1 MANLVADLHLHSHY
15 SRATSSELTFE
26 HLARWAQ
33 LKGVHI
39 VGTGDI
45 AHPGWLA
52 EMQAKL
58 EPAEEGL
65 FRLKPEVAQAV
76 QQAVPP
82 SCRGPVRFLL
92 AGEISN
98 IYKQGDRVRK
108 VHNVIFAPSLEA
120 VARIQMALERIGN
133 IRADGRPILGLDS
146 RDLLETILEVNPRCH
161 LIPAHIWTPWFSML
175 GSMSGFETVE
185 ECFDDLTPY
194 IFALETGLSSDPPM
208 NWRVSNLDRYTLVSN
223 SDAHSPQK
231 LAREAT
237 LFDIEPAYDALF
249 DALRSG
255 DPASFLGTVEFFPEE
270 GKYHEDGHRKCGVRW
285 NPVTTLA
292 HNGLCSVC
300 GKPVTVGVLHRVEVL
315 SDRPVGGR
323 PDRVAPFTSLIPL
336 PEILSELYGVGAGSK
351 RVQESYHSLLG
362 RLGPE
367 LFILREAPLEEIAAT
382 GGERLAAGIGRMRQG
397 DVTPEAGFDGEYG
410 VIRLF
415 DQETSAETGTQP
427 GLFAEAARSGRQTP
441 ARRKREDKTT
451 LPTPAPAAPTA
462 LADAQPALFSAP
474 PLSLIASMN
483 PAQQEAALCI
493 DAPLIIVA
501 GPGTGKTR
509 TVTVRMAHL
518 LEEHGVA
525 PEAILAI
532 TFTNKA
538 AAEMAARLHR
548 LVGGETADRVTIK
561 TFHAF
566 GAGLLRQW
574 AADLGLSSNFAI
586 YTEEDRLA
594 LLKTCYPDRSQQALA
609 RYLDTISAAKN
620 RLVAPSTLLVAE
632 GGLPDADVDQVY
644 LAYEAALRR
653 NQALDFDDLIVQAI
667 RLLEN
672 HPNVLAAI
680 HERFRWITVD
690 EYQDLNAAQHRLLR
704 LLTAGGANLC
714 VIGDPDQ
721 AIYGFRGADYRYF
734 LSFDQDYPQAIR
746 RQLEQ
751 NYRSSQL
758 ILDAATQ
765 VIARNPDRQ
774 ALRIFSDFVD
784 QVKLDI
790 YEAPTDKAEAEYVV
804 HQIER
809 MVGGTSYFSLDSG
822 RVEGHRPGERSFADF
837 AVLYRLSSQSRV
849 LVEAFERSGI
859 PFQTAGQ
866 TPFYA
871 HKEVHGVMAFLW
883 LLQAPASQSHLV
895 AALAAGQ
902 LSLDPETLDRLMA
915 SLSKQGES
923 LATALQGEIEQG
935 RLTLAERR
943 GLAVYAGFWR
953 EFEQGRGRTPV
964 AESVKSVLRFLQEQR
979 DQAFDA
985 AETERLR
992 QLAQRAAPFG
1002 DRLDAF
1008 LDAAVL
1014 HSETDAY
1021 DPRADRV
1028 ALMTLHAAKGLEF
1041 PVVFIAGCE
1050 QGLLPYLP
1058 EGKPGDLAEERRLF
1072 YVGMTRARRKLILT
1086 HARTRLLYGQYRE
1099 NPVSPFVADIEAGLK
1114 EVQEINAGP
1123 RAHKPEA
1130 VQLSLF

>member
-1 MANLVADLHLHSHY
+1 MFLVADLHLHSHY
-15 SRATSSELTFE
+15 SRATSSDLTFE

-65 FRLKPEVAQAV
+65 FRLKPDVAQAV

-82 SCRGPVRFLL
+82 ACRGTVRFLL

-98 IYKQGDRVRK
+98 IYKRGDRVRK

-146 RDLLETILEVNPRCH
+146 RDLLETILEVDPRCH

-175 GSMSGFETVE
+175 GSMSGFDSVE
-185 ECFDDLTPY
+185 ECFDDLTPH

-237 LFDIEPAYDALF
+237 LFDIEPGYDALF
-249 DALRSG
+249 AALRSG

-270 GKYHEDGHRKCGVRW
+270 GKYHADGHRKCGVRW
-285 NPVTTLA
+285 DPVTTLA

-300 GKPVTVGVLHRVEVL
+300 GKPVTVGVMHRVEIL
-315 SDRPVGGR
+315 SDRPAGGR
-323 PDRVAPFTSLIPL
+323 PERVAPFYSLVPL

-367 LFILREAPLEEIAAT
+367 LFILRQAPLEAIAAT
-382 GGERLAAGIGRMRQG
+382 GGERLAAGIGRMRRG
-397 DVTPEAGFDGEYG
+397 DVTPEGGYDGEYG

-415 DQETSAETGTQP
+415 DQETSADPSAQPSLFTETDKRGKQ
-427 GLFAEAARSGRQTP
+427 GSGR
-441 ARRKREDKTT
+441 RKSDGKAS
-451 LPTPAPAAPTA
+451 LSAPAPTAPTA
-462 LADAQPALFSAP
+462 LADASPALFTSAP
-474 PLSLIASMN
+474 PSLFASLN
-483 PAQQEAALCI
+483 PEQREAALCI

-518 LEEHGVA
+518 LQDRGVA

-548 LVGGETADRVTIK
+548 LVGGETADRVTIR

-566 GAGLLRQW
+566 GAGLLRQQ
-574 AADLGLSSNFAI
+574 AAHLGLSPDFAI

-594 LLKTCYPDRSQQALA
+594 LLKTSYPNRSQQALG
-609 RYLDTISAAKN
+609 RYLDAISAAKN
-620 RLVAPSTLLVAE
+620 RLVAPSALPSAD
-632 GGLPDADVDQVY
+632 GGIPDADVDRVHQ
-644 LAYEAALRR
+644 AYEAALRR
-653 NQALDFDDLIVQAI
+653 SQALDFDDLIVQAI
-667 RLLEN
+667 RLLES
-672 HPNVLAAI
+672 HPDILAALQA
-680 HERFRWITVD
+680 RYRWITVD
-690 EYQDLNAAQHRLLR
+690 EYQDLNTAQHRLLR

-721 AIYGFRGADYRYF
+721 AIYGFRGADHRYF
-734 LSFDQDYPQAIR
+734 LSFDQEFPQAAR
-746 RQLEQ
+746 RQLGQ

-790 YEAPTDKAEAEYVV
+790 YQAPTDKAEAEYVV
-804 HQIER
+804 HQIEQ

-822 RVEGHRPGERSFADF
+822 RVEGHRPGERGFADF
-837 AVLYRLSSQSRV
+837 AVLYRLSSQSRL

-859 PFQTAGQ
+859 PFQTAGL

-871 HKEVHGVMAFLW
+871 HKDIRGVMAFLW
-883 LLQAPASQSHLV
+883 LLQAPASRPHLA
-895 AALAAGQ
+895 AALEAGQ
-902 LSLDPETLDRLMA
+902 LSLAPEALDQVWA
-915 SLSKQGES
+915 WVS
-923 LATALQGEIEQG
+923 EQG
-935 RLTLAERR
+935 GSLVAAFQRAMGLDRLTLAQRR
-943 GLAVYAGFWR
+943 GLAAYVAFWR
-953 EFEQGRGRTPV
+953 EFEQGRGGAPV
-964 AESVKSVLRFLQEQR
+964 VDSVRSVVRFLREQCGR
-979 DQAFDA
+979 VFDA
-985 AETERLR
+985 AETEHLR
-992 QLAQRAAPFG
+992 QLAQRATPFG
-1002 DRLDAF
+1002 DHLDAF

-1041 PVVFIAGCE
+1041 PVVFIVGCE
-1050 QGLLPYLP
+1050 QGLVPYLP
-1058 EGKPGDLAEERRLF
+1058 EGKLVDLAEERRLF

-1086 HARTRLLYGQYRE
+1086 RARTRMLFGQHRE
-1099 NPVSPFVADIEAGLK
+1099 NPLSPFVADIEAGLM
-1114 EVQEINAGP
+1114 EIQEMNAGV
-1123 RAHKPEA
+1123 RANKPDA